1 MSDPYAFLTA
11 AHGYIFDVD
20 GTLLDSHDGHYHA
33 WDKTART
40 HGFEYTEDEIV
51 RHFGKTTQQIA
62 IELMHLEDPDEIAA
76 VSKEKDDNFLEEI
89 SALALFDG
97 VREVFEK
104 LKASGVLTCLA
115 SSNHNQVLEQ
125 IIDSFDLRALVDEY
139 VGLSDITH
147 GKPDPEMVLLSA
159 ERLGL
164 DPGACVMVGDT
175 PYDIQA
181 GQSAGCYT
189 VGVATGSFS
198 EEQLQEYAPSLVL
211 ARVGLLLDY
220 V

>member
-1 MSDPYAFLTA
+1 MIESHAFLNESL
-11 AHGYIFDVD
+11 GYIFDVD

-33 WDKTART
+33 WDRTARN
-40 HGFEYTEDEIV
+40 HGFEYTEDEII

-62 IELMHLEDPDEIAA
+62 IELMHLEDPSEIAEA
-76 VSKEKDDNFLEEI
+76 SEEKDNYFLEEI
-89 SALALFDG
+89 PTLALFDG
-97 VREVFEK
+97 VHEVFEK
-104 LKASGVLTCLA
+104 LKEKGVCVCLA
-115 SSNHNQVLEQ
+115 SSNHNAVLEQ
-125 IIDSFDLRALVDEY
+125 IMDSFDLRALVDAY
-139 VGLSDITH
+139 VGLSDITR
-147 GKPDPEMVLLSA
+147 GKPDPEMIFLSA

-198 EEQLQEYAPSLVL
+198 EEQLQEYGPSLVI
-211 ARVGLLLDY
+211 ARVGVLLDFI
-220 V
+220 